1 MSAFLAPIHNW
12 LYNKIKFQDEL
23 VKYITEF
30 VERKGY
36 EAELLSQMDQRYGVL
51 ESGELADIIDE
62 NDIHGWLQERI
73 TVVENRL
80 AFLITIVTEKH
91 PDRIMDIDDAVYEF
105 GKRHAVENGAS
116 VKETYGYLDNLLLNG
131 MPCDRVNNIINED
144 EDSIIWNQTIDIHAP
159 YWQMIHGN
167 VDFYYAIRESLI
179 VGMLE
184 DSGISYQQTG
194 EHAFELRKEA

>member
-62 NDIHGWLQERI
+62 NDIH
-73 TVVENRL
+73 
-80 AFLITIVTEKH
+80 A
-91 PDRIMDIDDAVYEF
+91 A
-105 GKRHAVENGAS
+105 GK
-116 VKETYGYLDNLLLNG
+116 
-131 MPCDRVNNIINED
+131 NNC
-144 EDSIIWNQTIDIHAP
+144 S
-159 YWQMIHGN
+159 
-167 VDFYYAIRESLI
+167 
-179 VGMLE
+179 
-184 DSGISYQQTG
+184 
-194 EHAFELRKEA
+194 